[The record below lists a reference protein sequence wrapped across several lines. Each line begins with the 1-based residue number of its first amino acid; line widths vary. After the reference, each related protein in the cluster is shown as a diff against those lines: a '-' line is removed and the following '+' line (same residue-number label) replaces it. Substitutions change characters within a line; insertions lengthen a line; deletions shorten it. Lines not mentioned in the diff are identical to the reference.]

1 MILVVV
7 MVEVEV
13 VVSGIGVGV
22 NIGIGVEMAEALIW
36 AVKLTGNDAVIND
49 SFEVNFSFVD
59 IVNDK
64 ASLYVIAYNVVTLKP
79 KLKLCSLFIFFKS
92 ESKYFNK
99 FKRNNINFTYV

>member
-22 NIGIGVEMAEALIW
+22 TMGIGVEMAEALIW

-49 SFEVNFSFVD
+49 SFEVNFSFID
-59 IVNDK
+59 LVNDN
-64 ASLYVIAYNVVTLKP
+64 ASLYFIAYNVVTLKP
-79 KLKLCSLFIFFKS
+79 KLKVCSLFILIES
-92 ESKYFNK
+92 QSKYINK
-99 FKRNNINFTYV
+99 FKIF